1 MGEQLV
7 EYGLRQMCEHMW
19 GRELTDEE
27 RLEKV
32 TVALEKGEDPNTTG
46 GSLERTCLM
55 VAVRREWDLVVAK
68 LLSCPGINVNAKDKH
83 NRTALHHAARFG
95 NVGILKMLMATPGIL
110 HNEKNLG
117 GRTPIQAA
125 LAAAMCGK
133 TDIVREMAKC
143 PHVDLDLPNFITG

>member
-7 EYGLRQMCEHMW
+7 EYGLRQMCEHRW

-32 TVALEKGEDPNTTG
+32 TVALEAGEDPNTSG
-46 GSLERTCLM
+46 GKWEGTCLM
-55 VAVRREWDLVVAK
+55 VAVLRQWNQVVAK
-68 LLSCPGINVNAKDKH
+68 LLSCPGINVNAKDKL
-83 NRTALHHAARFG
+83 NWTALDHAACFG

-117 GRTPIQAA
+117 GRTPIQW
-125 LAAAMCGK
+125 AAMCGK

>member
-7 EYGLRQMCEHMW
+7 LRQMCEYPWRW

-32 TVALEKGEDPNTTG
+32 TVALEAGEDPNTSG
-46 GSLERTCLM
+46 GKLETTSLM
-55 VAVRREWDLVVAK
+55 VAVLRRWDQVVAK
-68 LLSCPGINVNAKDKH
+68 LLSCPGINVNAKDMD
-83 NRTALHHAARFG
+83 NCTALHHAAFG

-117 GRTPIQAA
+117 GRTPIQEAWY
-125 LAAAMCGK
+125 GK

-143 PHVDLDLPNFITG
+143 PHVNLDFPYFSR

>member
-1 MGEQLV
+1 M
-7 EYGLRQMCEHMW
+7 RQMCEHMW

-68 LLSCPGINVNAKDKH
+68 LLSCPGINVNAKDMD
-83 NRTALHHAARFG
+83 NCTAWHHAAWVG

-117 GRTPIQAA
+117 GRTPIQRAA
-125 LAAAMCGK
+125 VWGR

-143 PHVDLDLPNFITG
+143 PHVDLDLDLDLPNFNR

>member
-7 EYGLRQMCEHMW
+7 EYGLRQMCEHRW

-32 TVALEKGEDPNTTG
+32 TVALEAGEDPNTYMV
-46 GSLERTCLM
+46 LERTTCLM
-55 VAVRREWDLVVAK
+55 VAVLRQWNQVVAK
-68 LLSCPGINVNAKDKH
+68 LLSCPGINVNAKDKD
-83 NRTALHHAARFG
+83 NCTALHHAAWVG

-110 HNEKNLG
+110 HNEKDLWG
-117 GRTPIQAA
+117 WTPIQAA
-125 LAAAMCGK
+125 AMRGQ

-143 PHVDLDLPNFITG
+143 PHVDLDLPILPNFNR

>member
-7 EYGLRQMCEHMW
+7 EYGLRQMCEHRW

-32 TVALEKGEDPNTTG
+32 TVALEAGEDPNTSG
-46 GSLERTCLM
+46 GLLEWTCLM
-55 VAVRREWDLVVAK
+55 VAVRLEWDQVVAK
-68 LLSCPGINVNAKDKH
+68 LLSCPGINVNAKDMD
-83 NRTALHHAARFG
+83 NCTALHHAAWVG

-117 GRTPIQAA
+117 GRTPIQEAWY
-125 LAAAMCGK
+125 GK
-133 TDIVREMAKC
+133 IDIVREMAKC
-143 PHVDLDLPNFITG
+143 PHVDLDLDLPNFITG

>member
-7 EYGLRQMCEHMW
+7 EYGLRQMCEDPW
-19 GRELTDEE
+19 RWDRELTDEE

-32 TVALEKGEDPNTTG
+32 TVALEAGEDPNTSG
-46 GSLERTCLM
+46 GKLETTCLM
-55 VAVRREWDLVVAK
+55 VAVRWEWDLVVAK

-83 NRTALHHAARFG
+83 NRTALHHAAWVG

-117 GRTPIQAA
+117 GRTPIQRAA
-125 LAAAMCGK
+125 RCGQ
-133 TDIVREMAKC
+133 TDIVREMARC
-143 PHVDLDLPNFITG
+143 PHVNLDLPNFNT